1 MARSK
6 DQMLRM
12 KEFLQLHRAATL
24 RQLTDLLEIQ
34 TPYSYRLMREM
45 RDRGET
51 IWTPLEPERGSVS
64 QQVCQLASVARDQPW
79 TLTDLQL
86 ADTHLQAL
94 GGGWRWLPGTIPYA
108 QKKRLVLPIAAA
120 VPEDDTE
127 GRDAIDRVM
136 AAARELGV
144 REISYT
150 DHDGARAERV
160 GGALRGSGIGVYT
173 PWRSFLERPDPIR
186 RPAPKAGIAT

>member
-94 GGGWRWLPGTIPYA
+94 GGGWSWLPGTIPYA
-108 QKKRLVLPIAAA
+108 KKKRLVLPIAAA

-127 GRDAIDRVM
+127 GRDAIDRVL

-160 GGALRGSGIGVYT
+160 GAALRGSGIAVYT

-186 RPAPKAGIAT
+186 RPVPKAGIAT